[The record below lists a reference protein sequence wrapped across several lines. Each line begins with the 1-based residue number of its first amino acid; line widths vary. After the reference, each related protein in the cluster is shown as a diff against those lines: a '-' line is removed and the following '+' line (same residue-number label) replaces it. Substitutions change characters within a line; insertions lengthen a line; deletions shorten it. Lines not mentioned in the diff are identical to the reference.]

1 MADAK
6 TSLNAHPRN
15 VVEWIDDQAR
25 MLASLKAI
33 RSTIKEGW
41 CKGAWARNGHG
52 DEVDA
57 IAEDAVAVC
66 LFSAVTIECPTD
78 SWCGRILDHISSH
91 IPKSHYYGSD
101 TESWLN
107 TSKERVIEY
116 NDNESISKENVLWL
130 VDKTIA
136 ELTIK

>member
-6 TSLNAHPRN
+6 TSLNAHQGN
-15 VVEWIDDQAR
+15 VEEWFDDQAR
-25 MLASLKAI
+25 LLAYLKAI

-52 DEVDA
+52 DEVDT
-57 IAEDAVAVC
+57 IAADAVAVC
-66 LFSAVTIECPTD
+66 LFSAVTMVCQND
-78 SWCGRILDHISSH
+78 GWRNRILDSLSSH

-101 TESWLN
+101 TETWLN

-116 NDNESISKENVLWL
+116 NDNEFILKENVLWL
-130 VDKTIA
+130 IDKTIL
-136 ELTIK
+136 EGLK